1 MRRLNV
7 EWTDPI
13 ARIRLLPAYVNVMLA
28 AGDVAA
34 ADGAGTELAEHA
46 ATYGTVALRAEA
58 DGARGAVL
66 FAGGAMEAAL
76 MSLRRAAE
84 GWRLL
89 DAPYE
94 TARVRVL
101 IARACRAL
109 GDADTAMLELDAAR
123 RVFTE
128 LGASVNEL
136 DRSVSRAPDR
146 EHQLTPRELEV
157 LRLVATGMT
166 NQAIA
171 GELRV
176 AVRTVDHHVANILAK
191 LGVPTRTAATAFAYE
206 HDLVR
211 TPPAG

>member
-1 MRRLNV
+1 
-7 EWTDPI
+7 
-13 ARIRLLPAYVNVMLA
+13 
-28 AGDVAA
+28 
-34 ADGAGTELAEHA
+34 
-46 ATYGTVALRAEA
+46 
-58 DGARGAVL
+58 VL
-66 FAGGAMEAAL
+66 FAGGDIEAAL

-109 GDADTAMLELDAAR
+109 GDADSAMLELDAAR

-136 DRSVSRAPDR
+136 DRSVSRDR

-176 AVRTVDHHVANILAK
+176 AVKTVDRHVANILAK